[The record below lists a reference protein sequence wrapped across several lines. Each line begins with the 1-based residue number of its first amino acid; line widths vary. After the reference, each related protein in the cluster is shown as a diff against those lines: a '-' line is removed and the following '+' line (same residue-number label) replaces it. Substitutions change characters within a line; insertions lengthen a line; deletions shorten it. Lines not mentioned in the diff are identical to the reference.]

1 MIGLRF
7 FASGLHLQ
15 VIGNTMGHDKS
26 TVSRVIRQ
34 VTDALV
40 LMKDTF
46 IKWPQTPEK
55 LNSVKNGF
63 YQKAG
68 FPNVVRCID
77 GTHVPI
83 QAPLVDE
90 PSFVNGKGFHSP
102 RNL

>member
-1 MIGLRF
+1 MIALRF

-15 VIGNTMGHDKS
+15 VIGDTMGHDKS

-46 IKWPQTPEK
+46 IKWAQTPEK

-63 YQKAG
+63 YQKEG
-68 FPNVVRCID
+68 FPNAFIG

-83 QAPLVDE
+83 QATVVDE
-90 PSFVNGKGFHSP
+90 PSFVNGKGFHNR